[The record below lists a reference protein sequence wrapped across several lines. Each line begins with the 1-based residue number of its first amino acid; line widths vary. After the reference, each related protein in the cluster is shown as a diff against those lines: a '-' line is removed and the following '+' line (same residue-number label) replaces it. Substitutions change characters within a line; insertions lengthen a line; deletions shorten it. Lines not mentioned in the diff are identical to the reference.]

1 MRNHL
6 RPLRSLAFLLITA
19 GLLTGCFGQELPKMP
34 DLPIAIPT
42 QLTLPNLDN
51 LPDYLKDLQLPDL
64 SQIQNLPSLND
75 LPGLQAPENGV
86 IFAGPTERKV
96 DVGQTIPGTDIQLI
110 SVGSDGAE
118 FTIAGLRS
126 VRRAGDSLDF
136 DGPWPNIGGVIYNAR
151 LRIYTVGD
159 NSVRVAGVHRLV
171 VENVN
176 PTQGNPELSRSA
188 QFPSTSTV
196 AKGEIIPGTTFR
208 YVGTDERGAQI
219 GGLPEN
225 DYPYFKTGDSIVW
238 QGTLRND
245 IAARYVVRVLF
256 YTENTLQVGGIVALA
271 LP

>member
-1 MRNHL
+1 MRIH
-6 RPLRSLAFLLITA
+6 LRSLTVLLVAA
-19 GLLTGCFGQELPKMP
+19 GLLTGCFGQELPQMP

-42 QLTLPNLDN
+42 NLALPNLEN

-64 SQIQNLPSLND
+64 SQIPNLPNLND

-96 DVGQTIPGTDIQLI
+96 EAGQTIPGTNIQLI
-110 SVGSDGAE
+110 SVSSDGAE

-126 VRRAGDSLDF
+126 LRRTGDSLDF
-136 DGPWPNIGGVIYNAR
+136 DGPWPNIGGVTYTAR

-159 NSVRVAGVHRLV
+159 DSVRVAGVHRLV
-171 VENVN
+171 VENIN
-176 PTQGNPELSRSA
+176 PSNGSPVLSSSA

-196 AKGEIIPGTTFR
+196 AKGEVIPGTTFR

-219 GGLPEN
+219 GGLPEG
-225 DYPYFKTGDSIVW
+225 DYPYFKVGDSLVW
-238 QGTLRND
+238 QGTLRDD

-256 YTENTLQVGGIVALA
+256 YTENTLQVGGIVTLA